1 MRKKGDPV
9 ADLRYGAINDDVL
22 NAMEKPRAPYFFAI
36 AFLALLIGWAALCW
50 TYQTQLGMGVTGLN
64 RPVGWAVYITNFVFW
79 VGIAHSGTLIS
90 AILYLLRANWRDAVS
105 RSAEA
110 MTIFA
115 VMTAGLFP
123 LVHLGR
129 LWVFYYII
137 PYPSQ
142 RQLWP
147 NFVSP
152 LVWDVCAVGTYF
164 TVSLIFWSVGMIPDL
179 AAARDRYEDTLGP
192 DSLRARIYRVLALG
206 WSGAGSQW
214 RHYGRSYLFFAALA
228 TPLVISVHSVVSWDF
243 AMSLLPGWHSAIFPP
258 YFVAGAIHSGLAM
271 VLTLLIPMRKLLHLE
286 RLIEPYHFEMLAK
299 TIILTATIVGYAYG
313 VEAFIA
319 WYSGDRVEWQ
329 FHQWRTL
336 GPAAWMYWL
345 CVVCN
350 VLIPWLFVF
359 QKVRRSIVGLFVISL
374 LVNVGMWFE
383 RLMIIFTSLAHDFL
397 PHNWGSYLPTWVELS
412 ITLGSFAFF
421 FLWFFGF
428 TKVLPTVPLSELK
441 EKVADHEIEAPGCCD
456 TRIRQK
462 IDSGHPNVL
471 AVFSN
476 AGRLVEAAKI
486 ACDAGY
492 RQMETFSP
500 VKLEKLPAV
509 LRQPKS
515 PVRLFTLA
523 GALAGLF
530 GGFWLAIGTAN
541 VNSLIVGGKPPVSLI
556 PFCVIGFEGTILLG
570 SLADLLGLVLCARLY
585 RRKTAPY
592 YDRRFSRD
600 KFGLLIGC
608 KADQVTRLRELLEP
622 ADPEEIHV
630 HQ

>member
-1 MRKKGDPV
+1 MAELG
-9 ADLRYGAINDDVL
+9 YGAINDDVL
-22 NAMEKPRAPYFFAI
+22 GAMGKPRAPFYFAL
-36 AFLALLIGWAALCW
+36 AFLGALTGWAALCW
-50 TYQTQLGMGVTGLN
+50 ICQVQLGMGVSGLN
-64 RPVGWAVYITNFVFW
+64 RPVGWATYITNFVFW

-90 AILYLLRANWRDAVS
+90 AILYLLRAGWRDAVS

-115 VMTAGLFP
+115 IMTAGLFP

-129 LWVFYYII
+129 LWVVYYIL

-147 NFVSP
+147 NFQSP
-152 LVWDVCAVGTYF
+152 LAWDVCAVSTYF
-164 TVSLIFWSVGMIPDL
+164 TVSLIFWLVGLIPDL
-179 AAARDRYEDTLGP
+179 AAARDRYEEALGP
-192 DSLRARIYRVLALG
+192 DNLRTRLYRAMALG
-206 WSGAGSQW
+206 WTGSGNQW

-228 TPLVISVHSVVSWDF
+228 TPLVVSVHSVVSWDF

-286 RLIEPYHFEMLAK
+286 RLIELHHFEMLAK
-299 TIILTATIVGYAYG
+299 TIVLTATIVGYAYG

-319 WYSGDRVEWQ
+319 WYSGDLVEWQ
-329 FHQWRTL
+329 NYLWRAF

-350 VLIPWLFVF
+350 VLIPWLFVLK
-359 QKVRRSIVGLFVISL
+359 KVRTGIAWLLVISL

-397 PHNWGSYLPTWVELS
+397 PQNWGSYFPTWVEIS
-412 ITLGSFAFF
+412 ITLGSFGFF
-421 FLWFFGF
+421 FFWFFGF
-428 TKVLPTVPLSELK
+428 SKLLPTVPLSELK
-441 EKVADHEIEAPGCCD
+441 GRIADGEIVPTGCCD
-456 TRIRQK
+456 TRICQK
-462 IDSGHPNVL
+462 IDTLRPSLL

-476 AGRLVEAAKI
+476 AGRLLEGVKI
-486 ACDAGY
+486 GCDAGFKE
-492 RQMETFSP
+492 METYSP
-500 VKLEKLPAV
+500 VKIERLDAV

-523 GALAGLF
+523 GALSGLA
-530 GGFWLAIGTAN
+530 GGFWLAIGTAQ
-541 VNSLIVGGKPPVSLI
+541 VNRLIVGGKSPVSLI
-556 PFCVIGFEGTILLG
+556 PYCVIGFEGTILLG
-570 SLADLLGLVLCARLY
+570 SIANLVGLLIYARLF
-585 RRKTAPY
+585 RATTSPY

-600 KFGLLIGC
+600 KFGLLISCDAGQ
-608 KADQVTRLRELLEP
+608 ADRLRRLLEP
-622 ADPEEIHV
+622 AEPEEIHV
-630 HQ
+630 HR

>member
-1 MRKKGDPV
+1 MAELK
-9 ADLRYGAINDDVL
+9 YGEINDEVL
-22 NAMEKPRAPYFFAI
+22 GALGKPRAPFYFAV
-36 AFLALLIGWAALCW
+36 AFLAMLTGWAALCW
-50 TYQTQLGMGVTGLN
+50 IYQVQLGMGVSGLN
-64 RPVGWAVYITNFVFW
+64 RPVGWATYITNFVFW

-90 AILYLLRANWRDAVS
+90 AILFLLRANWRDAVS

-115 VMTAGLFP
+115 IMTAGLFP

-129 LWVFYYII
+129 LWVAYYII

-142 RQLWP
+142 RQIWP
-147 NFVSP
+147 NFLSP
-152 LVWDVCAVGTYF
+152 LVWDVCAVSTYF
-164 TVSLIFWSVGMIPDL
+164 TVSLIFWLVGLIPDL
-179 AAARDRYEDTLGP
+179 AAARDRCEEELGP
-192 DSLRARIYRVLALG
+192 DSWRTRIYRVMSLG
-206 WSGAGSQW
+206 WSGSGNQW
-214 RHYGRSYLFFAALA
+214 RHYGRSYLYFAALA

-271 VLTLLIPMRKLLHLE
+271 VITLLIPMRKLLHLE
-286 RLIEPYHFEMLAK
+286 RLIELRHFEMLAK

-319 WYSGDRVEWQ
+319 WYSGDLFEWQ
-329 FHQWRTL
+329 FFKWRTF
-336 GPAAWMYWL
+336 GPAAWMFWL

-359 QKVRRSIVGLFVISL
+359 KKVRRNILCLLAISL
-374 LVNVGMWFE
+374 LINVGMWFE
-383 RLMIIFTSLAHDFL
+383 RLMILFTSLAHDFL
-397 PHNWGSYLPTWVELS
+397 PQNWGGYFPTWVEIS
-412 ITLGSFAFF
+412 ITLGSFSFF
-421 FLWFFGF
+421 FIWFFGF
-428 TKVLPTVPLSELK
+428 SKLLPTVPLSELK
-441 EKVADHEIEAPGCCD
+441 GRIADHEITPTGCCD
-456 TRIRQK
+456 TRIRGRVDGRGPS
-462 IDSGHPNVL
+462 IL

-476 AGRLVEAAKI
+476 AGRLLEAVKLG
-486 ACDAGY
+486 CDAGF
-492 RQMETFSP
+492 QEMETHSP
-500 VKLEKLPAV
+500 VKIEQLDQV

-523 GALAGLF
+523 GALSGLA
-530 GGFWLAIGTAN
+530 GGFWLAIGTSQ
-541 VNSLIVGGKPPVSLI
+541 VNRLIVGGKPPVSPI

-570 SLADLLGLVLCARLY
+570 SIANLIGLVIFARLF
-585 RRKTAPY
+585 RTTTSPY

-600 KFGLLIGC
+600 KFGLLISC
-608 KADQVTRLRELLEP
+608 RADQVASLRKLLEP